1 MIGAPVC
8 VSVSQS
14 DTVSTVL
21 LALVNDFSCN
31 SINIIH
37 LNTLMLPLNTTTTP
51 SAVKHPLALT
61 LNSEWLTLHTHTGQ
75 REWVSISGWKTLTGW
90 FNQCKNSIENR
101 HTHMCSGCV
110 LLSVNVYTAQIIT
123 SFLYQLNTSINQTQ
137 ETLKIG
143 V

>member
-1 MIGAPVC
+1 MCVC
-8 VSVSQS
+8 VCVSQS

-37 LNTLMLPLNTTTTP
+37 LNTLMLPLNNTTTL
-51 SAVKHPLALT
+51 SAVKHSLALT

-75 REWVSISGWKTLTGW
+75 REWVSISGWKTLMSW

-101 HTHMCSGCV
+101 HTHAADGYYWVLMCTQHRSLRLFFTSLTPASAKHRR
-110 LLSVNVYTAQIIT
+110 LL
-123 SFLYQLNTSINQTQ
+123 
-137 ETLKIG
+137 K
-143 V
+143 